1 MKEDKAVAENSNPHI
16 GSDFDDFLK
25 EEGLYEEVNAGATKK
40 LLALQLSQA
49 LTENR
54 MTKTE
59 LASRM
64 RTSRAAVNR
73 LLDPENLALNLQ
85 TMSKAAGALGKRME
99 IRLV

>member
-1 MKEDKAVAENSNPHI
+1 MAKNTNPHI
-16 GSDFDDFLK
+16 GSGFDDFLK

-40 LLALQLSQA
+40 LLASQLSQA

-59 LASRM
+59 LAARM
-64 RTSRAAVNR
+64 RTSRAVVNR

-85 TMSKAAGALGKRME
+85 TMSKAAGALGKKME

>member
-1 MKEDKAVAENSNPHI
+1 MAKNTNPHI
-16 GSDFDDFLK
+16 GSGFDDFLK

-49 LTENR
+49 LTESR

-59 LASRM
+59 LAARM
-64 RTSRAAVNR
+64 RTSRAVVNR

-85 TMSKAAGALGKRME
+85 TMSKAAGALGKKME

>member
-1 MKEDKAVAENSNPHI
+1 MGKNTNPHI

-25 EEGLYEEVNAGATKK
+25 EEGVYEEVNAGATKK

-49 LTENR
+49 LAENR

-59 LASRM
+59 LAARM

-73 LLDPENLALNLQ
+73 LLDPENLALNLR
-85 TMSKAAGALGKRME
+85 TMSQAACALGKRME

>member
-1 MKEDKAVAENSNPHI
+1 VAENSNPYI
-16 GSDFDDFLK
+16 GTDFDDFLK

-40 LLALQLSQA
+40 LLALQLSHA
-49 LTENR
+49 LAENR

>member
-1 MKEDKAVAENSNPHI
+1 VNEDKAMAKNTNPHI
-16 GSDFDDFLK
+16 GSGFDDFLK

-40 LLALQLSQA
+40 LLASQLSQA

-59 LASRM
+59 LAARM
-64 RTSRAAVNR
+64 RTSRAVVNR

-85 TMSKAAGALGKRME
+85 TMSKAAGALGKKME

>member
-1 MKEDKAVAENSNPHI
+1 MAENSNPHI

>member
-1 MKEDKAVAENSNPHI
+1 MAKKFNPHI

-40 LLALQLSQA
+40 FLALQLSQA
-49 LTENR
+49 LAEKR

-64 RTSRAAVNR
+64 RTSRAVVNQ